1 MNYGRAI
8 KIVRTAHGLTLAELA
23 ERVSVG
29 ASHLSLIEA
38 GKRKPSLDVLQEIS
52 SALEVPLHLLTLLA
66 SDPAEFDSEETAARI
81 ADVAKT
87 SVRLLAASG
96 EQPSLPLKKG
106 KKSA

>member
-8 KIVRTAHGLTLAELA
+8 KIVRTAHGLTLAQLA
-23 ERVSVG
+23 DRVSVG
-29 ASHLSLIEA
+29 SSYLSLIEA

-52 SALEVPLHLLTLLA
+52 SALGVPLHLLTLLA
-66 SDPAEFDSEETAARI
+66 SDPSEFDSEENAARV

-87 SVRLLAASG
+87 LVRLLAASG
-96 EQPSLPLKKG
+96 EQPFLPLKKR